1 VRPGFVE
8 GGGGGGAGAGGFC
21 ASAGGTRSPMASAS
35 RTKMRGHECIG
46 LSQGENVPAANLVGE
61 SVQVK
66 VNNVYKSETTRLL
79 PRAIL
84 AARLALKKPGV
95 ILMQPSLC
103 VRGRGC
109 SRCSSE

>member
-21 ASAGGTRSPMASAS
+21 ASTGGTRSPMASA

-46 LSQGENVPAANLVGE
+46 LFQGENVSAANLVGE

-84 AARLALKKPGV
+84 GPRLALKKPGV
-95 ILMQPSLC
+95 ILRQPSLC
-103 VRGRGC
+103 VPGC
-109 SRCSSE
+109 GWPWCASE